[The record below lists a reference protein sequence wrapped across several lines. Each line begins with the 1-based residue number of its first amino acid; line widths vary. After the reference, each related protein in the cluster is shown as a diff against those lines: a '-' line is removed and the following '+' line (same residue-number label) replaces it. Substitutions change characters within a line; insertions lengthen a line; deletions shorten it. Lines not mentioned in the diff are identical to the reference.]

1 MEMIRL
7 KRALWEYDANKPL
20 GPEGGF
26 GAVYSGS
33 NENGEQVA
41 VKRLKISATEAA
53 HRELRI
59 ADELAGKAYTNIMP
73 ILDAGQDADSDRY
86 FIVMPCAE
94 KSLQDHID
102 EHGQLDERMA
112 AGISLEIAQG
122 LEEALGFVHRDLKP
136 GNILFHNG
144 HWKIADFGIARFIEE
159 ATSLRTL
166 KECLSPL
173 YAAPE
178 QWRLEHAT
186 SATDIYALGC
196 IGYAL
201 LTGHPPFAGPTVPDL
216 QNQHLNQEPPP
227 LPGKSPKLRS
237 LLSML
242 LRKSPAT
249 RPSVP
254 RIKSILTSFL
264 QENIKKPEGKAW
276 GYLEK
281 VGAEVAEQEGQAE
294 AKREKEISKQQRRNS
309 LYSAAIQIIEHISA
323 ELLRRIMDS
332 APSAKGNKRGT
343 IALGGAVLEISP
355 MTINP
360 IGESA
365 FSQSGWDVV
374 AGAVVKVRQSAP
386 PYEWSASL
394 WYSKQHEKDEYRW
407 REVSYFTNAFSR
419 DQRKYEPYF
428 FDDINAADLA
438 ASQVM
443 SGYQIAWGP
452 APIDD
457 EDVEAFYERWA
468 DLFARAVRGQLQHPG
483 TLPLR

>member
-1 MEMIRL
+1 MEKVRL
-7 KRALWEYDANKPL
+7 KRAIWEYDPNKPL

-26 GAVYSGS
+26 GTVYAGS
-33 NENGEQVA
+33 SENGEQVA
-41 VKRLKISATEAA
+41 VKRLKIDAKDAT

-59 ADELAGKAYTNIMP
+59 ADELAGKSYSYIMP

-86 FIVMPCAE
+86 FVVMPCAQE
-94 KSLQDHID
+94 SLQDHIHK
-102 EHGQLDERMA
+102 HGQLDERTA
-112 AGISLEIAQG
+112 ATISLEIAQG
-122 LEEALGFVHRDLKP
+122 LEEASGFVHRDLKP
-136 GNILFHNG
+136 GNILYHDG

-201 LTGHPPFAGPTVPDL
+201 LTGNPPFAGPAVADL
-216 QNQHLNQEPPP
+216 QDQHLNQEPPP
-227 LPGKSPKLRS
+227 LPHQSPKLRS

-249 RPSVP
+249 RPSLQ

-264 QENIKKPEGKAW
+264 QENRSKPGNKAW
-276 GYLEK
+276 DHLER
-281 VGAEVAEQEGQAE
+281 VGAEVAENEGQVE
-294 AKREKEISKQQRRNS
+294 AMREKELSKQERRKS
-309 LYSAAIQIIEHISA
+309 LYSSAKEILESISA
-323 ELLRRIMDS
+323 ELVRRITDS
-332 APSAKGNKRGT
+332 APSAKVIKPGT
-343 IALGGAVLEISP
+343 VALGGASLELSL
-355 MTINP
+355 MAKNP
-360 IGESA
+360 IQQSA

-374 AGAVVKVRQSAP
+374 AGAFIKVRQSAP

-419 DQRKYEPYF
+419 NRPRYEPYF
-428 FDDINAADLA
+428 LDDTNAADIA
-438 ASQVM
+438 ASPVM

-468 DLFARAVRGQLQHPG
+468 DLFARAVRGQIQHPSR
-483 TLPLR
+483 LPLK

>member
-1 MEMIRL
+1 MEIVRL
-7 KRALWEYDANKPL
+7 KRAIWEYDPNKPL
-20 GPEGGF
+20 GPDGGF
-26 GAVYSGS
+26 GTVYAGS
-33 NENGEQVA
+33 SENGEQVA
-41 VKRLKISATEAA
+41 VKRLKISAKDAA

-59 ADELAGKAYTNIMP
+59 ADELAGKSYTNIMP

-94 KSLQDHID
+94 KSLQDYID
-102 EHGQLDERMA
+102 EHEQLDERMA
-112 AGISLEIAQG
+112 AVISLEIVQG
-122 LEEALGFVHRDLKP
+122 LDDASDFVHRDLKP
-136 GNILFHNG
+136 GNILYHDG

-159 ATSLRTL
+159 VTSLRTL

-201 LTGHPPFAGPTVPDL
+201 LTGHPPFAGPTVADL
-216 QNQHLNQEPPP
+216 QNQHLNQEAPP
-227 LPGKSPKLRS
+227 LPDKSPKLRS

-249 RPSVP
+249 RPSVQ
-254 RIKSILTSFL
+254 RVKSILTSFL
-264 QENIKKPEGKAW
+264 QDNSNKAEGKAW
-276 GYLEK
+276 GHLEK
-281 VGAEVAEQEGQAE
+281 VGAEMAEKEGQAE
-294 AKREKEISKQQRRNS
+294 AIREREISKRQHRNS
-309 LYSAAIQIIEHISA
+309 LYSAAIKILELISG

-332 APSAKGNKRGT
+332 APSAKSNIRGIIT
-343 IALGGAVLEISP
+343 LGGAVLEISP

-394 WYSKQHEKDEYRW
+394 WYSKVDGRDEYRW
-407 REVSYFTNAFSR
+407 REVSYFSNAFSR
-419 DQRKYEPYF
+419 NQRRYEPYF
-428 FDDINAADLA
+428 LDDTNAADLA
-438 ASQVM
+438 ASRVM

-468 DLFARAVRGQLQHPG
+468 DLFASAVRGQLQHPSH
-483 TLPLR
+483 LPLR